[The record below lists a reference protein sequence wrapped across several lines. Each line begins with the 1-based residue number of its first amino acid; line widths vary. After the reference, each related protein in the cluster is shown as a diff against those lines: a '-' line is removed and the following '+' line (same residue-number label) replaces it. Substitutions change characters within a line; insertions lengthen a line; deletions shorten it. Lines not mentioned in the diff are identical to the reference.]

1 MSEKDFP
8 TGVEVHRGKLRIS
21 FMYQGQRRR
30 ESIGV
35 PDTAKN
41 RRMASEFRGSIL
53 YKIKT
58 GVLDYAADFPES
70 TYAQLNFHKK
80 EEHTL
85 SFIAEK
91 WLQLKSTEL
100 AKSSLARYRSRVT
113 NTIEMLGEKRVCS
126 SIRQEDLLE
135 LRRSLLTSDQLP
147 GRKYKTVKSGRA
159 VVTVNGCMADLKA
172 IFSFAYEN
180 GYIPKSPMSAVSPLR
195 KSRKI
200 PDPLT
205 RDEFPRLLAAFSS
218 RQMKN
223 LWAFAILSGLR
234 HGELCALAW
243 EDVDLIAKTI
253 RISRNITDKGD
264 FTVPKTESSIRT
276 ISLID
281 SAVGVLRDQMELTR
295 LSKPTPI
302 KVLTREYGDSYEEA
316 CSFIFNPSLT
326 VINGRSKSHYSV
338 GSLNQTWRSALQRS
352 GIRHRKAY
360 QSRHTY
366 ACWSLSAGANPNFI
380 ASQMG
385 HANAQMVYQVY
396 GSWMQDNNSA
406 QMMLLNE
413 KLNEFA
419 PVMPPHNNEETDLLY
434 LSVI

>member
-1 MSEKDFP
+1 
-8 TGVEVHRGKLRIS
+8 
-21 FMYQGQRRR
+21 
-30 ESIGV
+30 
-35 PDTAKN
+35 
-41 RRMASEFRGSIL
+41 
-53 YKIKT
+53 
-58 GVLDYAADFPES
+58 
-70 TYAQLNFHKK
+70 
-80 EEHTL
+80 
-85 SFIAEK
+85 
-91 WLQLKSTEL
+91 
-100 AKSSLARYRSRVT
+100 
-113 NTIEMLGEKRVCS
+113 
-126 SIRQEDLLE
+126 
-135 LRRSLLTSDQLP
+135 
-147 GRKYKTVKSGRA
+147 
-159 VVTVNGCMADLKA
+159 MADLKA

-434 LSVI
+434 LSVS